1 MSTTTFAPHLDDC
14 RVRVLATNRIASYT
28 WGMTALADME
38 RPEPRWPAVIAAFS
52 AVALHFALPPQL
64 RIGPPGS
71 LALIVGMLVLAAQVT
86 RSRGL
91 YRANELLG
99 YGVLVVLTSGLVF
112 GVGALLHALLNHSEK
127 APALLKAGSVLWAIN
142 VIVFASWYWRLD
154 AGGPNQ
160 RERRAAHTEGAFLFA
175 QMTVASPNADDLTIA
190 EHEGWRPHFVDYLFV
205 AFNTSTAFS
214 PTDAP
219 VLSKW
224 AKIAMMIQAIIS
236 FTTVVL
242 IAARAVNIL

>member
-1 MSTTTFAPHLDDC
+1 
-14 RVRVLATNRIASYT
+14 
-28 WGMTALADME
+28 MTSSPDVE
-38 RPEPRWPAVIAAFS
+38 RPEPRWPAILGAFA
-52 AVALHFALPPQL
+52 AVALHFALPPSI
-64 RIGPPGS
+64 RIGPPWALAVIVACLVVAAAVARRRGMHS
-71 LALIVGMLVLAAQVT
+71 ANGVIGYLILLVLTGGLLFGVAALILALVHHHADAA
-86 RSRGL
+86 
-91 YRANELLG
+91 
-99 YGVLVVLTSGLVF
+99 
-112 GVGALLHALLNHSEK
+112 ALLRSA
-127 APALLKAGSVLWAIN
+127 AVLWATN

-154 AGGPNQ
+154 AGGPNE
-160 RERRAAHTEGAFLFA
+160 RERREAHTEGAFLFP
-175 QMTVASPNADDLTIA
+175 QMTFPAPRGRAHTIA

-224 AKIAMMIQAIIS
+224 AKVAMMAQAIIA

>member
-1 MSTTTFAPHLDDC
+1 M
-14 RVRVLATNRIASYT
+14 N
-28 WGMTALADME
+28 GLADID
-38 RPEPRWPAVIAAFS
+38 RPEPRWPAIVAALA
-52 AVALHFALPPQL
+52 AVALHFALPPEL
-64 RIGPPGS
+64 RIGPRGAQAI
-71 LALIVGMLVLAAQVT
+71 LVVVLVLAAQVT
-86 RSRGL
+86 RWRGMH
-91 YRANELLG
+91 RANGMLG

-112 GVGALLHALLNHSEK
+112 GVAALLYALLHGSEK
-127 APALLKAGSVLWAIN
+127 APALLKSATVLWTTN

-154 AGGPNQ
+154 AGGPNK
-160 RERRAAHTEGAFLFA
+160 RERLDAHTEGAFLFP
-175 QMTVASPNADDLTIA
+175 QMTFSSPKGDADITIA
-190 EHEGWRPHFVDYLFV
+190 EQEGWRPHFVDYLFV

-224 AKIAMMIQAIIS
+224 AKLAMMVQAIIS

>member
-1 MSTTTFAPHLDDC
+1 MSAP
-14 RVRVLATNRIASYT
+14 
-28 WGMTALADME
+28 ADIE
-38 RPEPRWPAVIAAFS
+38 RPEPRWPVVIAAFS
-52 AVALHFALPPQL
+52 AVALHFALPPEL
-64 RIGPPGS
+64 RIGPPGA
-71 LALIVGMLVLAAQVT
+71 LAVIVAVLVIAAHVT
-86 RSRGL
+86 RSRGMH
-91 YRANELLG
+91 RANELLG
-99 YGVLVVLTSGLVF
+99 YGVLLVLTGGLVF
-112 GVGALLHALLNHSEK
+112 GVGALLNALLHGTEK
-127 APALLKAGSVLWAIN
+127 APALLKSATVLWATN

-160 RERRAAHTEGAFLFA
+160 RERLDAHTEGAFLFP
-175 QMTVASPNADDLTIA
+175 QMTFSSPKGDADVTIA
-190 EHEGWRPHFVDYLFV
+190 EQEGWRPHFVDYLFV

-224 AKIAMMIQAIIS
+224 AKIAMMLQAIIS

>member
-1 MSTTTFAPHLDDC
+1 MRFGPP
-14 RVRVLATNRIASYT
+14 
-28 WGMTALADME
+28 WALA
-38 RPEPRWPAVIAAFS
+38 VIVSVLVVAAT
-52 AVALHFALPPQL
+52 
-64 RIGPPGS
+64 
-71 LALIVGMLVLAAQVT
+71 VT
-86 RSRGL
+86 RRQGL
-91 YRANELLG
+91 HRANSWIG
-99 YGVLVVLTSGLVF
+99 YSILVVLTSGLVF
-112 GVGALLHALLNHSEK
+112 GVASLILALVRHKAAAAELLSS
-127 APALLKAGSVLWAIN
+127 AAVLWATN

-154 AGGPNQ
+154 AGGPNA
-160 RERRAAHTEGAFLFA
+160 RERREAHTEGAFLFP
-175 QMTVASPNADDLTIA
+175 QMTFPASGDTDQTIA
-190 EHEGWRPHFVDYLFV
+190 EEAGWRPHFVDYLFV

>member
-1 MSTTTFAPHLDDC
+1 
-14 RVRVLATNRIASYT
+14 
-28 WGMTALADME
+28 MTALADIE
-38 RPEPRWPAVIAAFS
+38 RPEPRWPVVIAAFA
-52 AVALHFALPPQL
+52 AVALHFALPAEL
-64 RIGPPGS
+64 RIGPPGA
-71 LALIVGMLVLAAQVT
+71 LAVIVAVLVFAAHVT
-86 RSRGL
+86 RARGMD
-91 YRANELLG
+91 RANELLG
-99 YGVLVVLTSGLVF
+99 YGVLIVLTGGLIF
-112 GVGALLHALLNHSEK
+112 GVGALLNALVHGTEK
-127 APALLKAGSVLWAIN
+127 APALLKSATVLWTTN

-160 RERRAAHTEGAFLFA
+160 RERLDAHTKGAFLFP
-175 QMTVASPNADDLTIA
+175 QMTFAAPNGDDVTIA

-224 AKIAMMIQAIIS
+224 AKVAMMLQAIIS